1 MVPGTTRKKLL
12 FTALLVTAFALGFA
26 IAVSMWEGGWGVDDG
41 SDSSESANRV
51 LHNDSVLAAGGMGF
65 LEVSTPIAISERAR
79 HEKLL
84 CTMVVGFRTVIRE
97 SPLLQN

>member
-12 FTALLVTAFALGFA
+12 FTALLVAAFALGFA

-65 LEVSTPIAISERAR
+65 LR
-79 HEKLL
+79 HLSPAPFTKAEAGCCLWF
-84 CTMVVGFRTVIRE
+84 GGIRRPR
-97 SPLLQN
+97 SVRRI